1 MKYQSISEVY
11 ADIQKMN
18 AMYKLPIK
26 SAPSLDF
33 EGQTTL
39 QRFDGFVKTLQKE
52 MDEAPDVRG
61 FMAKYEATE
70 GSDRDAARIEALTHL
85 SDWFADIMVYVMSES
100 LKFGIPVFDIFN
112 MVMQSNFTKLGADG
126 KPIYDE
132 NGKFLK
138 GPNFVPPE
146 AMISAFYK
154 KLEDAQ

>member
-1 MKYQSISEVY
+1 MKYQTISEVY

-33 EGQTTL
+33 TGQTTL

-61 FMAKYEATE
+61 FLVKYEAAE
-70 GSDRDAARIEALTHL
+70 GSEREVLTHL

-100 LKFGIPVFDIFN
+100 LKFGIPIFDILH

-146 AMISAFYK
+146 AMIADFYK
-154 KLEDAQ
+154 KLEVEAAQ